1 MVTNTGTE
9 DFALADI
16 GRLTFT
22 VELFH
27 STPMQGSR
35 LGMALKAS
43 NVVGNPVTLHQ
54 IW

>member
-1 MVTNTGTE
+1 MDDGCFEGVLKVYFNYY
-9 DFALADI
+9 D
-16 GRLTFT
+16 
-22 VELFH
+22 
-27 STPMQGSR
+27 R